1 MVKFVVD
8 MMGGDNGPKPLGEAI
23 IAYLKKYNDMKF
35 YCVGKIE
42 EMEFLNGNENIE
54 LVDARDVISMEESP
68 MAAIKKKES
77 SMIKA
82 ISVFKQV
89 QADAIL
95 STGGTGAFLT
105 GTTLLLG
112 RLKGIKR
119 PALVSPFPTV
129 KKGEYTT
136 ILDIGANTVCTLEE
150 MQQFALM
157 GNVYHRAVF
166 EVETPRVML
175 LSNGTEDHKGTP
187 LIQETH
193 KVLREEKRLDFK
205 GNIEARNVLLGE
217 VDVVVCDGFSG
228 NILLKSIEGTFS
240 IVKNLLKSGFKSNIL
255 TMIGYGFSKPV
266 VKNITETF
274 NYKAV
279 GGAMLLGI
287 NGVVV
292 KAHGNSDVEGFTGA
306 LNVARKMVDKNI
318 IEKIK
323 EQISTNEQ

>member
-8 MMGGDNGPKPLGEAI
+8 MMGGDNGPKPLMEAI
-23 IAYLKKYNDMKF
+23 LKYLEVHKDMKF

-42 EMEFLNGNENIE
+42 ELDLIKNNPNIE
-54 LVDARDVISMEESP
+54 VIDARDVIAMEDAP
-68 MAAIKKKES
+68 MAAMKKKES

-82 ISVFKQV
+82 INTFKLE
-89 QADAIL
+89 QADAVL
-95 STGGTGAFLT
+95 SSGGTAAFLT

-112 RLKGIKR
+112 RLKGVKR

-129 KKGEYTT
+129 IKGQFTT
-136 ILDIGANTVCTLEE
+136 ILDIGANSVCTLEE
-150 MQQFALM
+150 MHQFALM
-157 GNVYHRAVF
+157 GNVYHKAVF
-166 EVETPRVML
+166 GVDIPKVMT

-187 LIQETH
+187 LVQDTN
-193 KVLREEKRLDFK
+193 KLLKEEKRINYL
-205 GNIEARNVLLGE
+205 GNIEARNVLHGE
-217 VDVVVCDGFSG
+217 ADVVVCDGFNG
-228 NILLKSIEGTFS
+228 NILLKSIEGTFTV
-240 IVKNLLKSGFKSNIL
+240 VKNLLKSGFKSNPI
-255 TMIGYGFSKPV
+255 TMLGYVFSKKV

-318 IEKIK
+318 IENIK
-323 EQISTNEQ
+323 GQFSENE

>member
-8 MMGGDNGPKPLGEAI
+8 MMGGDNGPKPLAEAI
-23 IAYLKKYNDMKF
+23 LSYLKAHNDVKF

-42 EMEFLNGNENIE
+42 EMKMLEGDPNIE
-54 LVDARDVISMEESP
+54 LIDARDVVSMEDAP

-82 ISVFKQV
+82 INTFKLET
-89 QADAIL
+89 ADAIL
-95 STGGTGAFLT
+95 STGGTGAYLT
-105 GTTLLLG
+105 GATLLLG

-129 KKGEYTT
+129 NKGKYTT
-136 ILDIGANTVCTLEE
+136 ILDIGANSVCTLEE
-150 MQQFALM
+150 MHQFALM
-157 GNVYHRAVF
+157 GNVYHKAVF
-166 EVETPRVML
+166 DVETPKVMT

-187 LIQETH
+187 LIQDTN
-193 KVLREEKRLDFK
+193 KLLKEEKRIQYC
-205 GNIEARNVLLGE
+205 GHIEARNVLNGE
-217 VDVVVCDGFSG
+217 ADVVVCDGFSG
-228 NILLKSIEGTFS
+228 NILLKSMEGTFS
-240 IVKNLLKSGFKSNIL
+240 VVKNLLKKGFKSNIL
-255 TMIGYGFSKPV
+255 TMIGYLFSKKV

-292 KAHGNSDVEGFTGA
+292 KAHGNSDFEGFTGA
-306 LNVARKMVDKNI
+306 LNVARKMVDNKI
-318 IEKIK
+318 VEKIRG
-323 EQISTNEQ
+323 QISENE

>member
-8 MMGGDNGPKPLGEAI
+8 MMGGDNGPKPLMEAI
-23 IAYLKKYNDMKF
+23 LKYLEVNKDMKF

-42 EMEFLNGNENIE
+42 ELDLIKNHPNIE
-54 LVDARDVISMEESP
+54 VIDARDVIAMEDAP

-82 ISVFKQV
+82 INTFKLE
-89 QADAIL
+89 QADAVL
-95 STGGTGAFLT
+95 SSGGTAAFLT

-112 RLKGIKR
+112 RLKGVKR

-129 KKGEYTT
+129 IKGQFTT
-136 ILDIGANTVCTLEE
+136 ILDIGANSVCTLEE
-150 MQQFALM
+150 MHQFALM
-157 GNVYHRAVF
+157 GNVYHKAVF
-166 EVETPRVML
+166 GVDVPKVMT

-187 LIQETH
+187 LVQDTN
-193 KVLREEKRLDFK
+193 KLLKEEKRINYL
-205 GNIEARNVLLGE
+205 GNIEARNVLHGE
-217 VDVVVCDGFSG
+217 ADVVVCDGFNG
-228 NILLKSIEGTFS
+228 NILLKSIEGTFTV
-240 IVKNLLKSGFKSNIL
+240 VKNLLKSGFKSNPI
-255 TMIGYGFSKPV
+255 TMLGYVFSKKV

-318 IEKIK
+318 IENIK
-323 EQISTNEQ
+323 GQFSENE

>member
-8 MMGGDNGPKPLGEAI
+8 MMGGDNGPKPLAEAI
-23 IAYLKKYNDMKF
+23 LSYLKVYNDMKF

-42 EMEFLNGNENIE
+42 EMEMLKDNPNIE
-54 LVDARDVISMEESP
+54 LIDARDEISMEDAP
-68 MAAIKKKES
+68 MTAIKKKES

-82 ISVFKQV
+82 INVFKLE

-95 STGGTGAFLT
+95 STGGTAAYLT
-105 GTTLLLG
+105 GATLLLG
-112 RLKGIKR
+112 RLKGVKR

-129 KKGEYTT
+129 HKGQFTT
-136 ILDIGANTVCTLEE
+136 ILDIGANSVCTLEE
-150 MQQFALM
+150 MHQFALM
-157 GNVYHRAVF
+157 GDVYHKAVF
-166 EVETPRVML
+166 GVETPKVMT

-187 LIQETH
+187 LIQDTNKLLKEET
-193 KVLREEKRLDFK
+193 RLNYL
-205 GNIEARNVLLGE
+205 GHIEARNVLSGDA
-217 VDVVVCDGFSG
+217 DVVVCDGFSG

-240 IVKNLLKSGFKSNIL
+240 VVKNLLKSGFKSNII
-255 TMIGYGFSKPV
+255 TMLGYVFSKKV

-292 KAHGNSDVEGFTGA
+292 KAHGNSDIEGFTGA
-306 LNVARKMVDKNI
+306 LNVARRMVDNNI
-318 IEKIK
+318 VSKIRGL
-323 EQISTNEQ
+323 ISENE

>member
-8 MMGGDNGPKPLGEAI
+8 MMGGDNGPKPLMEAI
-23 IAYLKKYNDMKF
+23 LKYLEVHKDMKF

-42 EMEFLNGNENIE
+42 ELDLIKNNPNIE
-54 LVDARDVISMEESP
+54 VIDARDVIAMEDAP

-82 ISVFKQV
+82 INTFKLE
-89 QADAIL
+89 QADAVL
-95 STGGTGAFLT
+95 SSGGTAAFLT

-112 RLKGIKR
+112 RLKGVKR

-129 KKGEYTT
+129 IKGQFTT
-136 ILDIGANTVCTLEE
+136 ILDIGANSVCTLEE
-150 MQQFALM
+150 MHQFALM
-157 GNVYHRAVF
+157 GNVYHKAVF
-166 EVETPRVML
+166 GVDIPKVMT

-187 LIQETH
+187 LVQDTN
-193 KVLREEKRLDFK
+193 KLLKEEKRINYL
-205 GNIEARNVLLGE
+205 GNIEARNVLHGE
-217 VDVVVCDGFSG
+217 ADVVVCDGFNG
-228 NILLKSIEGTFS
+228 NILLKSIEGTFTV
-240 IVKNLLKSGFKSNIL
+240 VKNLLKSGFKSNPI
-255 TMIGYGFSKPV
+255 TMLGYVFSKKV

-318 IEKIK
+318 IENIK
-323 EQISTNEQ
+323 GQFSENE

>member
-8 MMGGDNGPKPLGEAI
+8 MMGGDNGPKPLMEAI
-23 IAYLKKYNDMKF
+23 LKYLEVHKDMKF

-42 EMEFLNGNENIE
+42 ELDLIKNNPNIE
-54 LVDARDVISMEESP
+54 VIDARDVIAMEDAP

-82 ISVFKQV
+82 INTFKLE
-89 QADAIL
+89 QADAVL
-95 STGGTGAFLT
+95 SSGGTAAFLT

-112 RLKGIKR
+112 RLKGVKR

-129 KKGEYTT
+129 IKGQFTT
-136 ILDIGANTVCTLEE
+136 ILDIGANSVCTLEE
-150 MQQFALM
+150 MHQFALM
-157 GNVYHRAVF
+157 GNVYHKAVF
-166 EVETPRVML
+166 GVDVPKVMT

-187 LIQETH
+187 LVQDTN
-193 KVLREEKRLDFK
+193 KLLKEEKRINYL
-205 GNIEARNVLLGE
+205 GNIEARNVLHGE
-217 VDVVVCDGFSG
+217 ADVVVCDGFNG
-228 NILLKSIEGTFS
+228 NILLKSIEGTFTV
-240 IVKNLLKSGFKSNIL
+240 VKNLLKSGFKSNPI
-255 TMIGYGFSKPV
+255 TMLGYVFSKKV

-318 IEKIK
+318 IENIK
-323 EQISTNEQ
+323 GQFSENE

>member
-8 MMGGDNGPKPLGEAI
+8 MMGGDNGPKPLMEAI
-23 IAYLKKYNDMKF
+23 LKYLEVHKDMKF

-42 EMEFLNGNENIE
+42 ELDLIKNNPNIE
-54 LVDARDVISMEESP
+54 VIDARDVIAMEDAP

-82 ISVFKQV
+82 INTFKLE
-89 QADAIL
+89 QADAVL
-95 STGGTGAFLT
+95 SSGGTAAFLT

-112 RLKGIKR
+112 RLKGVKR

-129 KKGEYTT
+129 IKGQFTT
-136 ILDIGANTVCTLEE
+136 ILDIGANSVCTLEE
-150 MQQFALM
+150 MHQFALM
-157 GNVYHRAVF
+157 GDVYHKAVF
-166 EVETPRVML
+166 GVETPKVMT

-187 LIQETH
+187 LIQDTNKLLKEET
-193 KVLREEKRLDFK
+193 RLSYL
-205 GNIEARNVLLGE
+205 GHIEARNVLSGDA
-217 VDVVVCDGFSG
+217 DVVVCDGFSG

-240 IVKNLLKSGFKSNIL
+240 VVKNLLKSGFKSNII
-255 TMIGYGFSKPV
+255 TMLGYVFSKKV

-292 KAHGNSDVEGFTGA
+292 KAHGNSDIEGFTGA
-306 LNVARKMVDKNI
+306 LNVARRMVDNNI
-318 IEKIK
+318 VSKIRGL
-323 EQISTNEQ
+323 ISENE

>member
-8 MMGGDNGPKPLGEAI
+8 MMGGDNGPKPLMEAI
-23 IAYLKKYNDMKF
+23 LKYLEIHKDMKF
-35 YCVGKIE
+35 YCVGKAE
-42 EMEFLNGNENIE
+42 ELDLIKNNPNIE
-54 LVDARDVISMEESP
+54 IIDARDVIAMEDAP

-82 ISVFKQV
+82 INTFKLEK
-89 QADAIL
+89 ADAVL
-95 STGGTGAFLT
+95 SSGGTAAFLT

-112 RLKGIKR
+112 RLRGVKR

-129 KKGEYTT
+129 IKGQYTT
-136 ILDIGANTVCTLEE
+136 ILDIGANSVCTLEE
-150 MQQFALM
+150 MHQFALM
-157 GNVYHRAVF
+157 GNVYHKAVF
-166 EVETPRVML
+166 GVEVPKVMT

-187 LIQETH
+187 LIQDTN
-193 KVLREEKRLDFK
+193 KLLKEEKRINYL
-205 GNIEARNVLLGE
+205 GHIEARNVLHGE
-217 VDVVVCDGFSG
+217 ADVVVCDGFNG
-228 NILLKSIEGTFS
+228 NILLKSIEGTFTV
-240 IVKNLLKSGFKSNIL
+240 VKNLLKSGFKSNPI
-255 TMIGYGFSKPV
+255 TMLGYVFSKKV
-266 VKNITETF
+266 IKNITETF

-318 IEKIK
+318 IENIRG
-323 EQISTNEQ
+323 QISENE

>member
-8 MMGGDNGPKPLGEAI
+8 MMGGDNGPKPLMEAI
-23 IAYLKKYNDMKF
+23 LKYLEVHKDMKF

-42 EMEFLNGNENIE
+42 ELDLIKNNPNIE
-54 LVDARDVISMEESP
+54 VIDARDVIAMEDAP

-82 ISVFKQV
+82 INTFKLE
-89 QADAIL
+89 QADAVL
-95 STGGTGAFLT
+95 SSGGTAAFLT

-112 RLKGIKR
+112 RLKGVKR

-129 KKGEYTT
+129 IKGQFTT
-136 ILDIGANTVCTLEE
+136 ILDIGANSVCTLEE

-157 GNVYHRAVF
+157 GNVYHKAVF
-166 EVETPRVML
+166 GVDVPKVMT

-187 LIQETH
+187 LVQDTN
-193 KVLREEKRLDFK
+193 KLLKEEKRINYL
-205 GNIEARNVLLGE
+205 GNIEARNVLHGE
-217 VDVVVCDGFSG
+217 ADVVVCDGFNG
-228 NILLKSIEGTFS
+228 NILLKSIEGTFTV
-240 IVKNLLKSGFKSNIL
+240 VKNLLKSGFKSNPI
-255 TMIGYGFSKPV
+255 TMLGYVFSKKV

-318 IEKIK
+318 IENIK
-323 EQISTNEQ
+323 GQFSENE

>member
-8 MMGGDNGPKPLGEAI
+8 MMGGDNGPKPLMEAI
-23 IAYLKKYNDMKF
+23 LKYLEVHKDMKF

-42 EMEFLNGNENIE
+42 ELDLIKNHPNIE
-54 LVDARDVISMEESP
+54 VIDARDVIAMEDAP

-82 ISVFKQV
+82 INTFKLE
-89 QADAIL
+89 QADAVL
-95 STGGTGAFLT
+95 SSGGTAAFLT

-112 RLKGIKR
+112 RLKGVKR

-129 KKGEYTT
+129 IKGQFTT
-136 ILDIGANTVCTLEE
+136 ILDIGANSVCTLEE
-150 MQQFALM
+150 MHQFALM
-157 GNVYHRAVF
+157 GNVYHKAVF
-166 EVETPRVML
+166 GVDIPKVMT

-187 LIQETH
+187 LVQDTN
-193 KVLREEKRLDFK
+193 KLLKEEKRINYL
-205 GNIEARNVLLGE
+205 GNIEARNVLHGE
-217 VDVVVCDGFSG
+217 ADVVVCDGFNG
-228 NILLKSIEGTFS
+228 NILLKSIEGTFTV
-240 IVKNLLKSGFKSNIL
+240 VKNLLKSGFKSNPI
-255 TMIGYGFSKPV
+255 TMLGYVFSKKV

-318 IEKIK
+318 IENIK
-323 EQISTNEQ
+323 GQFSENE

>member
-8 MMGGDNGPKPLGEAI
+8 MMGGDNGPKPLMEAI
-23 IAYLKKYNDMKF
+23 LKYLEVHKDMKF

-42 EMEFLNGNENIE
+42 ELDLIKNNSNIE
-54 LVDARDVISMEESP
+54 VIDARDVIAMEDAP

-82 ISVFKQV
+82 INTFKLE
-89 QADAIL
+89 QADAVL
-95 STGGTGAFLT
+95 SSGGTAAFLT

-112 RLKGIKR
+112 RLKGVKR

-129 KKGEYTT
+129 IKGQFTT
-136 ILDIGANTVCTLEE
+136 ILDIGANSVCTLEE
-150 MQQFALM
+150 MHQFALM
-157 GNVYHRAVF
+157 GNVYHKAVF
-166 EVETPRVML
+166 GVDIPKVMT

-187 LIQETH
+187 LVQDTN
-193 KVLREEKRLDFK
+193 KLLKEEKRINYL
-205 GNIEARNVLLGE
+205 GNIEARNVLHGE
-217 VDVVVCDGFSG
+217 ADVVVCDGFNG
-228 NILLKSIEGTFS
+228 NILLKSIEGTFTV
-240 IVKNLLKSGFKSNIL
+240 VKNLLKSEFKSNPI
-255 TMIGYGFSKPV
+255 TMLGYVFSKKV

-318 IEKIK
+318 IENIK
-323 EQISTNEQ
+323 GQFSENE